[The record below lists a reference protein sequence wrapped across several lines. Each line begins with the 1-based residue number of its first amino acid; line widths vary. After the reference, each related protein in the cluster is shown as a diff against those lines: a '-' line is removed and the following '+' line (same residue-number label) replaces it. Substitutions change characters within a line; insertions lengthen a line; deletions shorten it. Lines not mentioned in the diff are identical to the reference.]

1 MTPNEIRQCISLD
14 TRRLGSIYCVCTV
27 GSWRWQCFGLRI
39 LAFPTRRPA
48 ITPRKLF
55 RPWFRLREE
64 AIWSQ
69 RPPCTTVKRKLFHP
83 GRLSITIGCNSRRIP
98 QPVSP
103 FQMQLKIQVDQ
114 QAN

>member
-1 MTPNEIRQCISLD
+1 LTPNEIRQCISLD
-14 TRRLGSIYCVCTV
+14 TRRLGSIYHVCTV
-27 GSWRWQCFGLRI
+27 GSWRWQRLGLRI

-48 ITPRKLF
+48 ITPRKMF
-55 RPWFRLREE
+55 RPWSRLREE
-64 AIWSQ
+64 AIWSL
-69 RPPCTTVKRKLFHP
+69 RPPCATVKRKHFLP